1 MPKSKD
7 ENKSTSQ
14 ALKVDP
20 VPAKVAPVTPPP
32 VFGKTI
38 LNVSLQAWSIPTGG
52 GNSMHLTPG
61 ASVVVPHDVISQRV
75 LNLKS
80 RRLITIS

>member
-7 ENKSTSQ
+7 ENKSTFK
-14 ALKVDP
+14 APKVDP
-20 VPAKVAPVTPPP
+20 VPAKGEPATPPP

-61 ASVVVPHDVISQRV
+61 SSVVVPHDAISQRV
-75 LNLKS
+75 LNLKA